1 MNEIPHNPIRAQ
13 MALVLLAAMGLVS
26 VLVLYGWATGSFSL
40 TTFMAGTASMKVNS
54 AIGFLVLMTGVL
66 GIWLRKPRLTVG
78 CGLAVM
84 VLGAFTVVQYVL
96 DWGSAVDELFFADP
110 WTPVHPG
117 RMAAGTAVS
126 FVLSGA
132 ILAVQ
137 DTYPHRYIS
146 RYDALVT
153 AFMAIPLF
161 VFFSYVFAP
170 HEVVKTPTLGTM
182 PLHSSLNFLFFFF
195 AISLL
200 STSKGAA
207 GLLNRNTR
215 NARNFRWL
223 FVIVLILP
231 LCLGSVLNHGVQQG
245 WIGTGVG
252 IAIFCLFST
261 LIIASALA
269 HHTILLDHWFR
280 QLLQERRRSN
290 QLKNQIHELL
300 EISADAIFLFDDHLN
315 ILHANSGAQRILG
328 HTPDELRA
336 LTLMELLPEERR
348 SDAENLMRRYLLQHE
363 PQSSSLTLPDRLL
376 LRHKSGAEIPVAVT
390 LSKKVQEDQVLVIA
404 LVKSIEKLDGKIR
417 SLEKKASIDPLTKAE
432 NRSEFDDFCQR
443 INLHTLRKSDFT
455 FCVMMLD
462 IDNFKAINDSHGHKT
477 GDVALAEFSRIVQTT
492 LRDGDRLFRTGGEE
506 FVVVSVNVPPEDA
519 LAFGER
525 VRQAVEGHEIVAGD
539 VCLRLTCSIGICVVD
554 SSTAN
559 LEDAVQRADQAMY
572 RAKRKGKNCCEL
584 ATPGRPLPAKPP
596 SDSL

>member
-1 MNEIPHNPIRAQ
+1 MNEIPHNPARAR
-13 MALVLLAAMGLVS
+13 MALALLAAMGAVS
-26 VLVLYGWATGSFSL
+26 LTVLYGWATGSFVL

-54 AIGFLVLMTGVL
+54 ALGFLVLAAGVL
-66 GIWLRKPRLTVG
+66 GVWLHKPKLTTG
-78 CGLAVM
+78 CGLAAM
-84 VLGAFTVVQYVL
+84 VLGAFNVLAYVFG
-96 DWGSAVDELFFADP
+96 WGAWLDELLVNDP
-110 WTPVHPG
+110 WTPVNPG
-117 RMAAGTAVS
+117 RMAVGTAVS
-126 FVLSGA
+126 FVLGGA

-137 DTYPHRYIS
+137 DSYPQRHIN

-153 AFMAIPLF
+153 AFLAVPLF

-170 HEVVKTPTLGTM
+170 AEVVKTPALGTM

-223 FVIVLILP
+223 FLIVLILP

-300 EISADAIFLFDDHLN
+300 EISADAILLFDGHLN

-328 HTPDELRA
+328 YTPDELRA
-336 LTLMELLPEERR
+336 VTLMELLPEERR
-348 SDAENLMRRYLLQHE
+348 DEAENLMRRYLQHDS
-363 PQSSSLTLPDRLL
+363 QSSSLNLPDRFLL
-376 LRHKSGAEIPVAVT
+376 LHKTGIEVPVAVT
-390 LSKKVQEDQVLVIA
+390 LSKKNQEDQILVIA
-404 LVKSIEKLDGKIR
+404 QVKSIEKLDDKIR
-417 SLEKKASIDPLTKAE
+417 SLERKARIDPLTQTE
-432 NRSEFDDFCQR
+432 NRQEFEDFCQR
-443 INLHTLRKSDFT
+443 INLHALRKSDFT
-455 FCVMMLD
+455 FCVMVLD

-477 GDVALAEFSRIVQTT
+477 GDVALAEFSRTVQNT

-506 FVVVSVNVPPEDA
+506 FVVISVNVPPQDA

-525 VRQAVEGHEIVAGD
+525 VRQAVEAHEIVAGE
-539 VCLRLTCSIGICVVD
+539 VRLRLTCSIGICVVD

-559 LEDAVQRADQAMY
+559 LEEAVQRADQAMY
-572 RAKRKGKNCCEL
+572 RAKRKGKNGCEL
-584 ATPGRPLPAKPP
+584 ASVTTSVEGKI
-596 SDSL
+596 S

>member
-1 MNEIPHNPIRAQ
+1 MNEIPHNPARAQ
-13 MALVLLAAMGLVS
+13 MALVLLAAMSAVS
-26 VLVLYGWATGSFSL
+26 LIVLYGWATGSFGL

-54 AIGFLVLMTGVL
+54 AIGFLVLMAGVL
-66 GIWLRKPRLTVG
+66 GIWLHKGQLTIG
-78 CGLAVM
+78 CGLAAM
-84 VLGAFTVVQYVL
+84 ILGAFTLMQYTL
-96 DWGSAVDELFFADP
+96 GWGSRVDELLFVDP
-110 WTPVHPG
+110 WTPVNPG
-117 RMAAGTAVS
+117 RMAIGTAVS
-126 FVLSGA
+126 FVLGGA
-132 ILAVQ
+132 MLAVQ
-137 DTYPHRYIS
+137 DTYPQRHIS

-153 AFMAIPLF
+153 AFLAIPLF

-170 HEVVKTPTLGTM
+170 DEVVKTPTLGTM
-182 PLHSSLNFLFFFF
+182 PLHSSLNFLLFFF

-200 STSKGAA
+200 SKSKGAA

-223 FVIVLILP
+223 FLIVLILP

-348 SDAENLMRRYLLQHE
+348 SDSASLMQRYLQHE
-363 PQSSSLTLPDRLL
+363 PESSSLNLPDRLL
-376 LRHKSGAEIPVAVT
+376 LLHKSGAEIPVAVT
-390 LSKKVQEDQVLVIA
+390 LSKKVQEDQTLVIA
-404 LVKSIEKLDGKIR
+404 LVKSMEKLDDKIR

-432 NRSEFDDFCQR
+432 NRSGFEDFCKR
-443 INLHTLRKSDFT
+443 VNLHALRKSDFT

-462 IDNFKAINDSHGHKT
+462 IDNFKVINDSHGHKT

-525 VRQAVEGHEIVAGD
+525 VRQAVEEHEIVAGD
-539 VCLRLTCSIGICVVD
+539 VRLRLTCSIGICVVD
-554 SSTAN
+554 SSTAD

-572 RAKRKGKNCCEL
+572 QAKRKGKNCCEL
-584 ATPGRPLPAKPP
+584 AAPRTAATDDAP
-596 SDSL
+596 

>member
-1 MNEIPHNPIRAQ
+1 MNDILHNPARAYT
-13 MALVLLAAMGLVS
+13 ALILLAAMGVVS
-26 VLVLYGWATGSFSL
+26 SIVLYGWATGSFPL

-66 GIWLRKPRLTVG
+66 GIWLRKRRLVTG

-84 VLGAFTVVQYVL
+84 VLGTFTVLEYVL
-96 DWGSAVDELFFADP
+96 GWGSGLDELFFADP

-126 FVLSGA
+126 FVLGGA
-132 ILAVQ
+132 MLAVH
-137 DTYPHRYIS
+137 DTYPHSHIN
-146 RYDALVT
+146 RYDILLT
-153 AFMAIPLF
+153 AFLAIPLF

-170 HEVVKTPTLGTM
+170 DEVVNTPALGTM
-182 PLHSSLNFLFFFF
+182 PLHSCLNFLFFFF
-195 AISLL
+195 AIALL
-200 STSKGAA
+200 TTSKGAA

-223 FVIVLILP
+223 FLIVLILP
-231 LCLGSVLNHGVQQG
+231 LCLGSVLNHGVQQK
-245 WIGTGVG
+245 WIGPGVG
-252 IAIFCLFST
+252 IAIFCLFCT

-280 QLLQERRRSN
+280 QLLQERRRSS

-328 HTPDELRA
+328 FSPEELRA
-336 LTLMELLPEERR
+336 MTVVHLLPESGRGDTEH
-348 SDAENLMRRYLLQHE
+348 LMRQYLQRE
-363 PQSSSLTLPDRLL
+363 PENSSLNLPDRLQL
-376 LRHKSGAEIPVAVT
+376 QHKNGAEVPVAVT
-390 LSKKVQEDQVLVIA
+390 FSKKVQEDQILVIA
-404 LVKSIEKLDGKIR
+404 LVKSIEKLDDKIR
-417 SLEKKASIDPLTKAE
+417 SLEKKASTDPLTKAE
-432 NRSEFDDFCQR
+432 NRREFEDFCQR
-443 INLHTLRKSDFT
+443 INLHALRKSDFT

-462 IDNFKAINDSHGHKT
+462 IDNFKVINDSYGHKT
-477 GDVALAEFSRIVQTT
+477 GDVALAEFSRTVQHT

-506 FVVVSVNVPPEDA
+506 FVVISVNVPPEDA
-519 LAFGER
+519 LAFGDR
-525 VRQAVEGHEIVAGD
+525 VRQAVEEHEIAAGD

-554 SSTAN
+554 SSTAD

-572 RAKRKGKNCCEL
+572 RAKRKGKNCCEM
-584 ATPGRPLPAKPP
+584 ATPGDVAADENP
-596 SDSL
+596 